1 MIARITATLALIVFL
16 TAVCA
21 TPDIRAAAVLTL
33 ATLLVGA
40 LVGYGMRAA
49 A

>member
-1 MIARITATLALIVFL
+1 MTARITATLALIVFL
-16 TAVCA
+16 ATSYA

-33 ATLLVGA
+33 ATLAIGA
-40 LVGYGMRAA
+40 LVGYGRAA